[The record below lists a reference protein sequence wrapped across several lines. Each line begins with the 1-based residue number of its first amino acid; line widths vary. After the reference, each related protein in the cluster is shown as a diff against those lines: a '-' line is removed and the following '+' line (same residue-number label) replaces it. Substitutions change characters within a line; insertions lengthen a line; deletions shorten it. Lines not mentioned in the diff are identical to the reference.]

1 MEEDNSSRTSVIVS
15 KKSYFEN
22 SKLEEETNNLIQDE
36 TLSKNLENIS
46 EISKDLIGVNKN
58 ANEESQKDVVTD
70 TEGTNDAAKDED
82 TLSEEMVDLNRI
94 SKVGNIHFISLFLF
108 ILKFLKKQD
117 FLAPDNML

>member
-117 FLAPDNML
+117 FPAPDNML

>member
-108 ILKFLKKQD
+108 NLKFLKKQD

>member
-94 SKVGNIHFISLFLF
+94 SKVGIIHFISLFYL
-108 ILKFLKKQD
+108 I
-117 FLAPDNML
+117 